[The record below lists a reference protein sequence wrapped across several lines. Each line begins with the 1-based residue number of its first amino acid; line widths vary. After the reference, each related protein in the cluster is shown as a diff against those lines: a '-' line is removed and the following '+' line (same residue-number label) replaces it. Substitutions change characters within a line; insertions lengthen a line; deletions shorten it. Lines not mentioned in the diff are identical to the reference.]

1 MAVKKSRKLP
11 SFEIYSLSDSA
22 LAAVGRDTKF
32 STTVGMKTGYY

>member
-11 SFEIYSLSDSA
+11 SFGIYSLSDSA

-32 STTVGMKTGYY
+32 YSVGMKKGYY